1 MFVEC
6 ALRGYAKRIDV
17 PTCDRPAVSADTYVR
32 RATGAEDSTSP
43 RPRALW
49 ARGQRD
55 NGLTGGGS
63 KGRKRRRMADGGN
76 ERKILHRKRS
86 DGRNE

>member
-49 ARGQRD
+49 ARGQRSD
-55 NGLTGGGS
+55 GVWVQRTQAAAHGRR
-63 KGRKRRRMADGGN
+63 RKRKKN
-76 ERKILHRKRS
+76 LT
-86 DGRNE
+86 